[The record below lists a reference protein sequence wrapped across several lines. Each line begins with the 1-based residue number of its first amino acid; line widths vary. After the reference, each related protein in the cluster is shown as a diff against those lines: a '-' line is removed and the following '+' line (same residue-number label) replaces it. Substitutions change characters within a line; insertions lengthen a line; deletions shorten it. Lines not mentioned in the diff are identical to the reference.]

1 MHIEIRHLRLVVA
14 ICETGSLTRAAR
26 RLNLTQ
32 SALSHQLRD
41 VESRLGTPLF
51 RRDDR
56 RMVPTDAGQELY
68 GVAQRVLA
76 ELDAAVASLATG
88 ERAMTT
94 GSLRIATQCY
104 TAYHWLPAIMR
115 DYRSA
120 WPGVSLSIVADAT
133 RAPHEAV
140 SDGRVDVAIVYDHLD
155 AGTLQ
160 YTPLFEDEVVV
171 VVAPDHPFARLAMVH
186 PCDLRGEHLIL
197 YDIPASSSLVQR
209 DILGP
214 ENVTPRQVS
223 RLPLTE
229 AILQLVSAGL
239 GISVITSWA
248 VAPQVERGE
257 LVAVS
262 LDSPGSRRRWSA
274 ARRIGGTHPH
284 FESVFVTLLGTA
296 LFAQRRMGSPS
307 ALRLAR

>member
-41 VESRLGTPLF
+41 VESRLRTPLF

-56 RMVPTDAGQELY
+56 RMVATDAGLELHA
-68 GVAQRVLA
+68 VAKRVLA
-76 ELDAAVASLATG
+76 ELDDAVTTLASG

-115 DYRSA
+115 DYRGA
-120 WPGVSLSIVADAT
+120 WPGVALSIVADVT

-140 SDGRVDVAIVYDHLD
+140 SDGRVDVAIVYDHLE

-160 YTPLFEDEVVV
+160 YTPLFEDDVVV
-171 VVAPDHPFARLAMVH
+171 VTAPDHPFARMGTVH
-186 PCDLRGEHLIL
+186 PRDLRGEHLIL

-214 ENVTPRQVS
+214 ENVTPRAVS

-248 VAPQVERGE
+248 VAPQVARGE
-257 LVAVS
+257 LVAVA

-274 ARRIGGTHPH
+274 ARRVGGAHPP
-284 FESVFVTLLGTA
+284 FESAFISLLATA
-296 LFAQRRMGSPS
+296 FFPQRLHATPS
-307 ALRLAR
+307 GLRLAR